1 MFGTMGTELALKIL
15 TLLRLVA
22 FMVLVY
28 LAFGLLVERFSKKP
42 ESQLK
47 AFARTICS
55 PVTRPVARLLA
66 PGASHRSVLLNALGV
81 VAVLWTVIVILQRAL
96 TPA

>member
-1 MFGTMGTELALKIL
+1 MSLVFVLKIL

-22 FMVLVY
+22 FMLMFY
-28 LAFGLLVERFSKKP
+28 LAFGLVVERYSTKP

-55 PVTRPVARLLA
+55 PITRPVARYLPPGSTQPRLLLV
-66 PGASHRSVLLNALGV
+66 SLGV
-81 VAVLWTVIVILQRAL
+81 VAVFWVFVVVLAKVVQ
-96 TPA
+96 PG

>member
-1 MFGTMGTELALKIL
+1 MSLELVLKIL

-22 FMVLVY
+22 FMVMFY
-28 LAFGLLVERFSKKP
+28 LAFGLLVERYSTKP

-55 PVTRPVARLLA
+55 PVTRLVARFLA
-66 PGASHRSVLLNALGV
+66 PGADQRRLLLVGVGV
-81 VAVLWTVIVILQRAL
+81 VGVFWAVVVVLAELLR
-96 TPA
+96 PG